1 MVDKQSNDF
10 ECSSI
15 GDLADGLDKRIFT
28 SSDLVTYFTDKIT
41 REDKDFNSIAFINP
55 DAAFVAQKMDDER
68 AAGQLRGVLHGIPI
82 VIKDNIDTA
91 DKMMTTAGSL
101 ALDGARVQRDAN
113 LVSRLREGSGV
124 SRGTWSSNFINS
136 SNLESGRSYIP
147 CIACFCGRPNLFSP
161 SSTLQ

>member
-10 ECSSI
+10 GRLSI

-28 SSDLVTYFTDKIT
+28 SSDLVSYFTDKIT

-82 VIKDNIDTA
+82 VI
-91 DKMMTTAGSL
+91 
-101 ALDGARVQRDAN
+101 
-113 LVSRLREGSGV
+113 
-124 SRGTWSSNFINS
+124 
-136 SNLESGRSYIP
+136 
-147 CIACFCGRPNLFSP
+147 
-161 SSTLQ
+161 

>member
-113 LVSRLREGSGV
+113 LVSRLREGGAIILAK
-124 SRGTWSSNFINS
+124 TNFS
-136 SNLESGRSYIP
+136 ESANYT
-147 CIACFCGRPNLFSP
+147 
-161 SSTLQ
+161 STKS

>member
-10 ECSSI
+10 ECLSI

-68 AAGQLRGVLHGIPI
+68 AAGQLRGVFRFMSSGSM
-82 VIKDNIDTA
+82 VIGLNRCK
-91 DKMMTTAGSL
+91 
-101 ALDGARVQRDAN
+101 
-113 LVSRLREGSGV
+113 
-124 SRGTWSSNFINS
+124 
-136 SNLESGRSYIP
+136 RS
-147 CIACFCGRPNLFSP
+147 C
-161 SSTLQ
+161 

>member
-10 ECSSI
+10 ECLSI

-101 ALDGARVQRDAN
+101 ALD
-113 LVSRLREGSGV
+113 LSL
-124 SRGTWSSNFINS
+124 IH
-136 SNLESGRSYIP
+136 I
-147 CIACFCGRPNLFSP
+147 
-161 SSTLQ
+161 